1 MKPRSRPPTSRNAL
15 VDLGPR
21 KAADGRGGVMIKQH
35 LILLAMAPIIAV
47 SGANAL
53 TLKSGEVLSSDGKIY
68 SGASPE
74 QKEAIIAKSKSTGLF
89 GREGAKA
96 GVRGSNIFVVVGDDL
111 VFVPITEVQGKS
123 KEQMMDVIAAAAG
136 EQLGSNAPDASDL
149 ARGITEEHIEAT
161 KEQVSDALASVDID
175 EAARAATEAAWEGI
189 STADLQQAVEYIEEH
204 NAQTDAAIAEHMAA
218 EAALPPGE

>member
-1 MKPRSRPPTSRNAL
+1 
-15 VDLGPR
+15 
-21 KAADGRGGVMIKQH
+21 MIKQ
-35 LILLAMAPIIAV
+35 LFILLALAPIIAV

-74 QKEAIIAKSKSTGLF
+74 QKEAIIAKSKTTGLF

-123 KEQMMDVIAAAAG
+123 KEQMMDVIATAAG